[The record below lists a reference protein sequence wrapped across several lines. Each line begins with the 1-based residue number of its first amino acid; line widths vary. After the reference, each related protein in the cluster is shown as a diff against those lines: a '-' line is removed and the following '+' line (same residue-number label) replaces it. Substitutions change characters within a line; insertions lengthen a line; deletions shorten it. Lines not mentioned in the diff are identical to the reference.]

1 MFNPFC
7 FSAVYNITNPFELI
21 WFLLS
26 FLGMSKIDLYK
37 KIAVLEKRV
46 ESLESILNSRTLSAL
61 REEKWREFQSIIRLQ
76 DKYNSRK
83 SLS

>member
-1 MFNPFC
+1 MFNPFS
-7 FSAVYNITNPFELI
+7 FSAVDNITNPFELI

-26 FLGMSKIDLYK
+26 FLSMSKIDLYK

>member
-1 MFNPFC
+1 MFNPFSL
-7 FSAVYNITNPFELI
+7 SAGDNITNPFELI

-26 FLGMSKIDLYK
+26 FSSMSKIDLYK

-76 DKYNSRK
+76 DKYNSSK
-83 SLS
+83 SFS